1 MRAREP
7 AADEALASFATGER
21 LPLDF
26 SRKTAFRKVAQRPMQ
41 GKSHPFFDRFH
52 LLSSHIMNHHSH
64 HRRGFTLVE
73 VMLVVAIL
81 GLLAAMAVP
90 AWQRVRLNAIR
101 STMDN
106 DARQL
111 AGAAQQYFLEYR
123 VVTVALTY
131 TDGAIGGPLAEH
143 VRFIGTHYTDVPT
156 ALTSGSPFSLNH
168 PHLPAPRAYSEDGQN
183 TP

>member
-1 MRAREP
+1 MKQILRA
-7 AADEALASFATGER
+7 
-21 LPLDF
+21 
-26 SRKTAFRKVAQRPMQ
+26 QQ
-41 GKSHPFFDRFH
+41 
-52 LLSSHIMNHHSH
+52 
-64 HRRGFTLVE
+64 GFTLVE
-73 VMLVVAIL
+73 IMLVVVII

-90 AWQRVRLNAIR
+90 AWQRVRLGAIT

-123 VVTVALTY
+123 VTTVALTY

-156 ALTSGSPFSLNH
+156 ELVAATPFSLNH
-168 PHLPAPRAYSEDGQN
+168 PHLPAARTYSEDGQH